1 MMKTKHYIKKLIKNI
16 SKHKGTNRKQFLF
29 LNRYNLGEL
38 EDISFKA
45 RKLVKGNKIRQLSTP
60 PNYKSKVA

>member
-45 RKLVKGNKIRQLSTP
+45 KKFVKENKIR
-60 PNYKSKVA
+60 